1 MKALSPSTSSPLF
14 CWVSLTTKLLLCL
27 CWLSR
32 AYYYYKCQ
40 SSQSTGPPKYRKWTP
55 LSVTWGIS
63 LWQVFQFTWG
73 CSRLTFFSAEHLPSL
88 SAFSPSLH
96 VLSSLLSFLFSA
108 RSCLLSVSPL
118 SLLQP
123 AASSLYHP
131 HPHPCPG
138 LHDTATLTGVEF
150 LFATLSLLPFNFF
163 LTRTFLLVEFLVLP
177 FSLSLFGP
185 RDCMKQKPW
194 P

>member
-27 CWLSR
+27 CWLSG
-32 AYYYYKCQ
+32 AYYYYKSQ

-55 LSVTWGIS
+55 LWLEIFLSDKSFSSCGDAPDWLSSHQNTYPLS
-63 LWQVFQFTWG
+63 QPFLLP
-73 CSRLTFFSAEHLPSL
+73 CMFSAPSWA
-88 SAFSPSLH
+88 S
-96 VLSSLLSFLFSA
+96 SSLLETACSQSL
-108 RSCLLSVSPL
+108 P

-131 HPHPCPG
+131 HPNPCPG
-138 LHDTATLTGVEF
+138 LHDTAILTGVEF
-150 LFATLSLLPFNFF
+150 LFATLSLLPFSFF

-177 FSLSLFGP
+177 FSLLLFGP
-185 RDCMKQKPW
+185 RDCMKQKAW